1 LRRTIGHK
9 PSESLAALRHLHVKE
24 KPTRKRGP
32 RPLRLVRYKGEP
44 LRDFQQ
50 SEWMMRAVVP
60 SSELADV
67 LTERYFCSASREM
80 R

>member
-1 LRRTIGHK
+1 VVAGH
-9 PSESLAALRHLHVKE
+9 SLL
-24 KPTRKRGP
+24 P
-32 RPLRLVRYKGEP
+32 RPGDRIRALPAERYP
-44 LRDFQQ
+44 SICIQ
-50 SEWMMRAVVP
+50 RAVFQ

>member
-1 LRRTIGHK
+1 MTDDGRGLSR
-9 PSESLAALRHLHVKE
+9 LAPYLCSAICGRV
-24 KPTRKRGP
+24 
-32 RPLRLVRYKGEP
+32 
-44 LRDFQQ
+44 Q
-50 SEWMMRAVVP
+50 RAVFQ